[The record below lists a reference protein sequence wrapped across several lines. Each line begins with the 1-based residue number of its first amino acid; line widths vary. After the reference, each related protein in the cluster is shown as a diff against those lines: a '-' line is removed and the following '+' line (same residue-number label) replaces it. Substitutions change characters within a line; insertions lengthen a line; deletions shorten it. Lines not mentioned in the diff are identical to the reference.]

1 MECQDIT
8 TVKYG
13 WFLDTRCTTSYVA
26 VATCA
31 RALPL
36 HITAESI
43 SRETD
48 KFLTFLHPQG
58 PQILPYRGFLSRLLE
73 LQELQLISSEVLQS
87 QYTPPLGRRTCPA
100 SSLHL
105 LVTCPT
111 SPSRPWGSSSPL
123 ASRKAGHLVR
133 TGAGPRTI

>member
-1 MECQDIT
+1 MPEHNYR
-8 TVKYG
+8 KYG
-13 WFLDTRCTTSYVA
+13 WFLDPRCTASYVA

-36 HITAESI
+36 HITAVSI
-43 SRETD
+43 SREAD

-58 PQILPYRGFLSRLLE
+58 PQYCRTGVSYRGCL
-73 LQELQLISSEVLQS
+73 ELQLISSEVLQS

-123 ASRKAGHLVR
+123 ASRKADHLVR
-133 TGAGPRTI
+133 TGAGPITI